1 MSHALHRSLSNL
13 WVYLSV
19 SVFIS
24 VVLWV
29 VIEMVLTGDGI
40 VSSTVQGA
48 ACGLAVGVIMYY
60 SRYGDKT

>member
-1 MSHALHRSLSNL
+1 MSHALRRSLSNL

-29 VIEMVLTGDGI
+29 VIGMVLSGDGV
-40 VSSTVQGA
+40 VSSTIQGA
-48 ACGLAVGVIMYY
+48 ACGLAVGVIMYH
-60 SRYGDKT
+60 SQYGSET